1 MGRENPSRP
10 LFSSLNILVHNKRT
24 LSLRAPQCGHSLRID
39 WRRFKIRAIT
49 GKLVTVGEKLG
60 GKVELFFLFRA
71 QEVQGR
77 RLRSAPFFF
86 H

>member
-1 MGRENPSRP
+1 MA
-10 LFSSLNILVHNKRT
+10 ILSGLT
-24 LSLRAPQCGHSLRID
+24 GGDLR
-39 WRRFKIRAIT
+39 FRAIT